1 MRFCDNNNQVMCIYN
16 AITESDMDEDKREST
31 AADRIA
37 VTNIIPGL
45 LSLLLVQ
52 GRTSINGT
60 NLVGKY
66 IAASTVKISN
76 RNGLSLRNPNEIS
89 RSANALLRVLRHG
102 LCSFIHN
109 KSKSAL
115 NDKIFQQQIRS
126 FITSQVQRSCSYEIT
141 TTRVRTAR
149 EIDNKS
155 PTKVRKAFDQDTG
168 EVFAGATSIKKEIW
182 SKSMAVANHNWNAS
196 LRKLYS
202 TTSTDLLNKVLD
214 TNNQLI
220 FDFDESR
227 VIVNNGTASEETIRI
242 KDIHPVLPESNKN
255 IKKWIAKCEMY
266 IVGSHC
272 YFGSGAARGEDI
284 KRLPE
289 TKHYQVVFNSLRYE
303 LHSLKNEMHGV
314 KKNKNVAHWLSPIQS
329 RLCVLQLVS
338 LYPAVEQSQSYSLT
352 DSSQFDTLASDM
364 FAEVMGMKQ
373 SISTKWCRDLIAQ
386 ITNYIAPSPL
396 NKTSTHPIMAQQFHH
411 SSQTHNNHYSSSTF
425 VTDPDSNE
433 KISNVL
439 FACRFIWSAL
449 GDGSSSTTIRS
460 NEVSHRNFSRA
471 DLDNAA
477 KKAYSSA
484 SARATDQQASAVMHV
499 MNNFQHAFVL
509 FGCG

>member
-1 MRFCDNNNQVMCIYN
+1 
-16 AITESDMDEDKREST
+16 
-31 AADRIA
+31 
-37 VTNIIPGL
+37 
-45 LSLLLVQ
+45 
-52 GRTSINGT
+52 
-60 NLVGKY
+60 
-66 IAASTVKISN
+66 
-76 RNGLSLRNPNEIS
+76 
-89 RSANALLRVLRHG
+89 
-102 LCSFIHN
+102 
-109 KSKSAL
+109 
-115 NDKIFQQQIRS
+115 
-126 FITSQVQRSCSYEIT
+126 
-141 TTRVRTAR
+141 
-149 EIDNKS
+149 
-155 PTKVRKAFDQDTG
+155 
-168 EVFAGATSIKKEIW
+168 
-182 SKSMAVANHNWNAS
+182 MAVANHNWNAC

-202 TTSTDLLNKVLD
+202 TTSTNLLNKVLD

-227 VIVNNGTASEETIRI
+227 VIVNNGTEVEETIRI
-242 KDIHPVLPESNKN
+242 KDIHPVLPESSED
-255 IKKWIAKCEMY
+255 IQKWIAKCEMY

-303 LHSLKNEMHGV
+303 LHSLKNETHGV

-338 LYPAVEQSQSYSLT
+338 LYPAVEQSRSYNLT

-364 FAEVMGMKQ
+364 FADVMGMKQ
-373 SISTKWCRDLIAQ
+373 SIGTKWCRDLIAQ
-386 ITNYIAPSPL
+386 ITNYIAPLPL
-396 NKTSTHPIMAQQFHH
+396 NKTSTHPIMAQQFHR
-411 SSQTHNNHYSSSTF
+411 SSQTHNNHYSSSTI

-433 KISNVL
+433 KINNVL
-439 FACRFIWSAL
+439 VACRFIWSAL

-484 SARATDQQASAVMHV
+484 SARATDQQFHAVMHV

-509 FGCG
+509 FGCGTGKSSIYIL